1 MVGVRRVSFRFL
13 KKEGGRL
20 AAARGRA
27 GGGWVGPRPPRNPPR
42 PPRRD
47 GTGAAA
53 PPPSRRGAG
62 ATSRADRERSR
73 RRTRQ
78 ARRLRRRTQRR
89 PFSDRVARHRRFRSF
104 PCRHRQASAEGGRL
118 GAPLR
123 ARPVHQGRGGA
134 ASACDQRRRR
144 RAGARP
150 RCGNR
155 TRDGPLQPRRRAGLR
170 RVAVT
175 ALWEGAVAAAP
186 KLEQWIAH
194 GSAELEVARLPRSAW
209 PIVAGATARAITQ
222 RGRPV
227 LILVPGPERFA
238 DELRLWLAGRPSTYV
253 FAEVAGSFLDRPPA
267 FDEAVNRRL
276 EALAALADKE
286 PVVVVSSRRA
296 ITRQTISRG
305 DLLAGTVVLKPG
317 QGPDPVT
324 VAGRLVELGY
334 TRERPVEDRGQ
345 FSLPGGILDVFPSAA
360 DAPVRAE
367 WSGDLIE
374 TLRLF
379 DSENQRSVMPIP
391 DATIRT
397 GRELLIGPER
407 GSAAVDR
414 LRESVS
420 FDSLRGDVRSEWE
433 DELARLGVGAAFAGV
448 EFYAAYLDP
457 SRPSL
462 LDHLPE
468 GAVVLDFE
476 PGRQLVDARTLP

>member
-1 MVGVRRVSFRFL
+1 MKLWQATIGASP
-13 KKEGGRL
+13 RL
-20 AAARGRA
+20 E
-27 GGGWVGPRPPRNPPR
+27 GWVG
-42 PPRRD
+42 
-47 GTGAAA
+47 
-53 PPPSRRGAG
+53 RG
-62 ATSRADRERSR
+62 SSE
-73 RRTRQ
+73 
-78 ARRLRRRTQRR
+78 
-89 PFSDRVARHRRFRSF
+89 
-104 PCRHRQASAEGGRL
+104 
-118 GAPLR
+118 
-123 ARPVHQGRGGA
+123 VH
-134 ASACDQRRRR
+134 
-144 RAGARP
+144 
-150 RCGNR
+150 
-155 TRDGPLQPRRRAGLR
+155 
-170 RVAVT
+170 
-175 ALWEGAVAAAP
+175 
-186 KLEQWIAH
+186 
-194 GSAELEVARLPRSAW
+194 VARLPRPAW
-209 PIVAGATARAITQ
+209 PIVAGAVARASVE
-222 RGRPV
+222 RGKPV
-227 LILVPGPERFA
+227 LVLVQNPERFA
-238 DELRLWLAGRPSTYV
+238 DELRMWLAGNPKTYV
-253 FAEVAGSFLDRPPA
+253 FAEVGVSFLDRPPA

-276 EALAALADKE
+276 EALTSLANAHDE
-286 PVVVVSSRRA
+286 PIVVVSSRRA
-296 ITRQTISRG
+296 ATRQTISRD
-305 DLLAGTVVLKPG
+305 DLVRSTVVLKPG

-334 TRERPVEDRGQ
+334 TREPLVEDRGQ
-345 FSLPGGILDVFPSAA
+345 FSLRGGILDVFPSAA

-476 PGRQLVDARTLP
+476 PGRQLVDARTLLDETAMLAAAEAGGGELPRQFTLPAVSRLDDFTARPRLTVTAAEGAAAALDLGWVEGEPLVG